1 MSYDLQR
8 AITRG
13 DINAVRRCLDAGADI
28 EETRVPFNGATPL
41 MVAVSSGISRYPQFP
56 GNANKGSNQMAELLL
71 DRGANVNFTKRS
83 GRTALSI
90 ACDHANINMV
100 KFLLSYGVTIDWRSH
115 NTVQSASYSRMAAI
129 KALFD
134 AAAPPEKR
142 ILAHRVL
149 RIRLHVVGPRGDH
162 KASGRHE
169 IFRCKTQVSRAI
181 MKRVVS
187 FIGPADRW

>member
-1 MSYDLQR
+1 
-8 AITRG
+8 
-13 DINAVRRCLDAGADI
+13 
-28 EETRVPFNGATPL
+28 
-41 MVAVSSGISRYPQFP
+41 MVAVSSGMGRCPFR
-56 GNANKGSNQMAELLL
+56 GNPLKPYQMAELLL

-83 GRTALSI
+83 GTTALSI
-90 ACDHANINMV
+90 ACDNANVNMV

-187 FIGPADRW
+187 FIGPAGRW

>member
-41 MVAVSSGISRYPQFP
+41 MVAVSSGMGRNPRNPY
-56 GNANKGSNQMAELLL
+56 QMAELLL

-83 GRTALSI
+83 GTTALSI
-90 ACDHANINMV
+90 ACDNANVNMV

-115 NTVQSASYSRMAAI
+115 NTAQSASYSRVAEI

-187 FIGPADRW
+187 FIGPSDRW

>member
-41 MVAVSSGISRYPQFP
+41 MVAVSSGMGRNPRNPY
-56 GNANKGSNQMAELLL
+56 QMAELLL

-83 GRTALSI
+83 GTTALSI
-90 ACDHANINMV
+90 ACDNANVNMV

-115 NTVQSASYSRMAAI
+115 NTAQSASYSRVAEI

-134 AAAPPEKR
+134 AAAPPENAPYR
-142 ILAHRVL
+142 
-149 RIRLHVVGPRGDH
+149 
-162 KASGRHE
+162 
-169 IFRCKTQVSRAI
+169 
-181 MKRVVS
+181 
-187 FIGPADRW
+187 